1 MCEAALQAV
10 DEFFDR
16 LRLVA
21 GGRIISKQFKTH
33 TAIIAWVW
41 ALQPGGIGLFFVHSL
56 AGKQSRHALRT
67 FPLAPSLSKR
77 VQKVKPSPTLAVTA
91 RAAKLKAEGK
101 DIIGLGAG
109 EPDFD
114 TPKFIA
120 DAGVEAIRTGLTRY
134 TSVDGTND
142 LKDAIIAKFKRNNH
156 LNYERNQI
164 IVSSGAKQTCFNV
177 CAAVLD
183 AGDECIIPAP
193 YWVSYPDMA
202 LLADGIPVAVYA
214 GPSQA
219 YKITPAQLEAA
230 ITPRSKLLFLN
241 SPSNP
246 TGAAY
251 TKAELQGLGAVLAGH
266 PEIWIASDE
275 MYEHIYWAAE
285 PFTSFVEANPDLYDR
300 TITINGC
307 SKAYAMTGWRIGYCG
322 APKTIVSAMST
333 IQGQSTSN
341 ASSISQRAATVA
353 LNGDQTCVHEMN
365 KAFHER
371 HDFVVAGLNA
381 IPGISCLAG
390 AGTFYAF
397 ADVSG
402 AMQALGLKDDTAF
415 AEYLLVEGG
424 VAVVPGSGF
433 GAPGHIRISFACSL
447 KTLEEAL
454 VRINRVVSAP
464 VAKRA

>member
-1 MCEAALQAV
+1 LAV
-10 DEFFDR
+10 
-16 LRLVA
+16 
-21 GGRIISKQFKTH
+21 
-33 TAIIAWVW
+33 
-41 ALQPGGIGLFFVHSL
+41 
-56 AGKQSRHALRT
+56 
-67 FPLAPSLSKR
+67 SLSKR

-114 TPKFIA
+114 TPLHIA
-120 DAGVEAIRTGLTRY
+120 DAGVEAIRLGLTRY
-134 TSVDGTND
+134 TAVDGTAE
-142 LKDAIIAKFKRNNH
+142 LKDAIIAKFKRDNQ
-156 LNYERNQI
+156 LTYERSQI
-164 IVSSGAKQTCFNV
+164 LVSSGAKQTCFNV
-177 CAAVLD
+177 CAALLD
-183 AGDECIIPAP
+183 PGDECLIPAP

-202 LLADGIPVAVYA
+202 LLADGVPVSIYA
-214 GPSQA
+214 GPEQG
-219 YKITPAQLEAA
+219 YKITAAQLAAA

-251 TKAELQGLGAVLAGH
+251 TKAELQALGAVLDKH
-266 PEIWIASDE
+266 PQIVIAADE

-285 PFTSFVEANPDLYDR
+285 PFTSFAQANPQLYDR
-300 TITINGC
+300 TVTINGV

-322 APKTIVSAMST
+322 GPKALVAAMST

-353 LNGDQTCVHEMN
+353 LNGDQACVAQMN
-365 KAFHER
+365 KAFKER

-381 IPGISCLAG
+381 IPGISCRPG

-397 ADVSG
+397 AQVDG
-402 AMQALGLKDDTAF
+402 AMNALGIKDDNDF
-415 AEYLLVEGG
+415 AEYLLVEAG

-433 GAPGHIRISFACSL
+433 GAPGHMRLSFATSMAIL
-447 KTLEEAL
+447 EDALSRIRRVLTLA
-454 VRINRVVSAP
+454 

>member
-1 MCEAALQAV
+1 MAV
-10 DEFFDR
+10 
-16 LRLVA
+16 
-21 GGRIISKQFKTH
+21 
-33 TAIIAWVW
+33 
-41 ALQPGGIGLFFVHSL
+41 
-56 AGKQSRHALRT
+56 
-67 FPLAPSLSKR
+67 SLSKR

-91 RAAKLKAEGK
+91 RAARLKAEGK

-114 TPKFIA
+114 TPLHIA
-120 DAGVEAIRTGLTRY
+120 DAGVEAIRVGLTRY
-134 TSVDGTND
+134 TAVDGTAE
-142 LKDAIIAKFKRNNH
+142 LKDAIIAKFKRDNQ
-156 LNYERNQI
+156 LTYERSQI
-164 IVSSGAKQTCFNV
+164 LVSSGAKQTCFNV
-177 CAAVLD
+177 CAALLD
-183 AGDECIIPAP
+183 PGDECVIPAP

-202 LLADGIPVAVYA
+202 LLADGVPVSVYA
-214 GPSQA
+214 GPEQG
-219 YKITPAQLEAA
+219 YKITPAQLAAA

-251 TKAELQGLGAVLAGH
+251 TRAELQALGAVLDNH
-266 PEIWIASDE
+266 PQIVIAADE

-285 PFTSFVEANPDLYDR
+285 PFTSFAEANPQLYDR
-300 TITINGC
+300 TVTINGV

-322 APKTIVSAMST
+322 GPKALVAAMST

-353 LNGDQTCVHEMN
+353 LNGDQGCVAQMN
-365 KAFHER
+365 QAFKER

-381 IPGISCLAG
+381 IPGISCRPG

-397 ADVSG
+397 AQVDG
-402 AMQALGLKDDTAF
+402 AMKALGIKDDNDF
-415 AEYLLVEGG
+415 AEYLLVEAG

-433 GAPGHIRISFACSL
+433 GAPGHMRLSFATSMAIL
-447 KTLEEAL
+447 EDALSRIRRVLTLA
-454 VRINRVVSAP
+454 

>member
-1 MCEAALQAV
+1 MCARHR
-10 DEFFDR
+10 D
-16 LRLVA
+16 
-21 GGRIISKQFKTH
+21 
-33 TAIIAWVW
+33 
-41 ALQPGGIGLFFVHSL
+41 L
-56 AGKQSRHALRT
+56 AGMAYFSYTPSPANSRGKHEEI
-67 FPLAPSLSKR
+67 PLAPSLAKR

-91 RAAKLKAEGK
+91 RAARLKAEGK

-114 TPKFIA
+114 TPTYIA

-134 TSVDGTND
+134 TSVDGTNE
-142 LKDAIIAKFKRNNH
+142 LKDAIIAKFKRDNH
-156 LNYERNQI
+156 LNYERSQI

-183 AGDECIIPAP
+183 PGDECIVPAP

-202 LLADGIPVAVYA
+202 LLADGVPVAVLA
-214 GPSQA
+214 GPSQG

-251 TKAELQGLGAVLAGH
+251 TKAELQGLGAVLARH
-266 PEIWIASDE
+266 QDIWIASDE

-285 PFTSFVEANPDLYDR
+285 PFTSFVEANPGLYDR

-322 APKTIVSAMST
+322 APKSIVSAMGT

-353 LNGDQTCVHEMN
+353 LNGDQTCVREMN

-397 ADVSG
+397 ADVTG
-402 AMQALGLKDDTAF
+402 AMQALGLKDDNAF
-415 AEYLLVEGG
+415 AEYLLVEAG

-433 GAPGHIRISFACSL
+433 GAPGHMRISFACSM

-454 VRINRVVSAP
+454 ARINRVVTAV